1 MNQSPKNLIKVLE
14 AKGWIMK
21 RINGSYHLMYH
32 PERKQT
38 MPIPVHGNKDIPLGL
53 FLSILKRTDTSM
65 DEL

>member
-14 AKGWIMK
+14 SKGWILK
-21 RINGSYHLMYH
+21 RVSGSHHIMYH

-38 MPIPVHGNKDIPLGL
+38 MPIPVHGNKDIPNGL
-53 FLSILKRTDTSM
+53 FKAILKKTDVNS

>member
-14 AKGWIMK
+14 SKGWVLK
-21 RINGSYHLMYH
+21 RISGSHHIMFH

-38 MPIPVHGNKDIPLGL
+38 IPIPVHGNKDIPMGL
-53 FLSILKRTDTSM
+53 FLSILKKTETLP